1 MENEWSWSISKGF
14 FTPKVQL
21 KIQLAQTSLEL
32 SEEGF
37 FFEEEVGYK
46 NIVPSVF
53 RNSTKSQE
61 IL

>member
-1 MENEWSWSISKGF
+1 MENEWSWSLSKGF

-32 SEEGF
+32 SKGV

-53 RNSTKSQE
+53 RSNTKSQE